1 MKKIIKNFMQ
11 GYMMISIALV
21 FFLFT
26 ACEKENVDP
35 GVVVNDDDGKNVNGT
50 ASIEEVGNFI
60 FDASSLE
67 KNDDGYTFVGSLI
80 GENNLEDTFK
90 IGEGNFEVIIG
101 PGDEIEKITGTG
113 IPEFPRVGIFAK
125 MLKSFAWSAVTSH
138 FEYEL
143 GAYYKEEY
151 DTDLPLTDDRKYLH
165 IKVLDETKGDRFEL
179 KNKVNGVIYS
189 FVDFYLDILDPSV
202 FFKAPLLVPKPSSGD
217 KSILQKLAG
226 KISEKGGNIPNVG
239 IEGGIAYA
247 WSNQGLINSQEYLFR
262 NDKTFDLLGYE
273 GFESFNTHSYHKAAG
288 IAFPPL
294 PLFQINAESYIGY
307 PVESFTIPPEDI
319 IEDREQAFLDWVSDP
334 AANIDLSY
342 RVSANGSFDMG
353 GLGIGLIL
361 GILPNANGFIGNVF
375 NEEIN
380 LDIVGGTLQYQLE
393 PGNSFLKFGGE
404 FTRPLLSEILHED
417 IRQYMPTQPTSE
429 GYMFLSIGNDP
440 EDWSLFVES
449 SSTMNLPGLGEVDF
463 SDSHFYINEDEIY
476 AEGNFDLPSYGIL
489 EYNRRFTGRITRDG
503 FEFESAYDQD
513 ITLPNGITLG
523 SRDLKI
529 MVTSDRGVYLEG
541 SVTLPYGVTEAEVM
555 AVFSSEKLSFEG
567 KITKGLDLDLG
578 FELPSG
584 EFTFRTST
592 DPDEGFYLM
601 GELDIPHLGYNYVEG
616 VINSSEIS
624 LTGIVNREINIAGVT
639 MPISNGTLI
648 VSNSKG
654 VFLDGSFTLPAGL
667 ATARMSGNLTPEDA
681 AFSGNLTTGLTV
693 AGHTFQYTNSSISA
707 SNAAGIRLSGR
718 MNLYIFTTTVAG
730 SISPGGQFVLT
741 GSYQYAANVG
751 IGTFSSN
758 VGVTVKNTGA
768 SLGGTGT
775 IKGPFGG
782 TLYSGS
788 YVINPNWSARTFRVC
803 FGSSCFTI

>member
-1 MKKIIKNFMQ
+1 MRTIIKNVTQ
-11 GYMMISIALV
+11 GYMIISIVLL

-26 ACEKENVDP
+26 GCEKENVDP
-35 GVVVNDDDGKNVNGT
+35 VNVVNDDEGNDVNGP

-67 KNDDGYTFVGSLI
+67 KNDDGYIFEGALI
-80 GENNLEDTFK
+80 AENNLEDTFK

-101 PGDEIEKITGTG
+101 PGNEIEKITGTG
-113 IPEFPRVGIFAK
+113 IPEFPRVGIFAE
-125 MLKSFAWSAVTSH
+125 MLKSFTWSAVTSH
-138 FEYEL
+138 FEYET

-151 DTDLPLTDDRKYLH
+151 DTDLPLTDDRVYLH
-165 IKVLDETKGDRFEL
+165 IKVLDETKGDRLEL
-179 KNKVNGVIYS
+179 KNKINGVIYS

-226 KISEKGGNIPNVG
+226 KISDKGGNIPNVG

-262 NDKTFDLLGYE
+262 NDKIFDLLGYE
-273 GFESFNTHSYHKAAG
+273 GFEGFSTHSYQKAAG

-342 RVSANGSFDMG
+342 RVSANGSIDMG
-353 GLGIGLIL
+353 GLGIGFIL
-361 GILPNANGFIGNVF
+361 GVLPNANSIIGNVF

-463 SDSHFYINEDEIY
+463 SDSYFYINEDEIY
-476 AEGNFDLPSYGIL
+476 AEGNFNLPTYGIL
-489 EYNRRFTGRITRDG
+489 EFNRRFTGTITRER
-503 FEFESAYDQD
+503 FEFESAYNQD

-541 SVTLPYGVTEAEVM
+541 SITLPYGVTEAEVI
-555 AVFSSEKLSFEG
+555 AVFSTEKLSFEG
-567 KITKGLDLDLG
+567 EITNELDLDLG
-578 FELPSG
+578 FELPSR
-584 EFTFRTST
+584 EFTIRTST
-592 DPDEGFYLM
+592 DPDDGFYLM
-601 GELDIPHLGYNYVEG
+601 GELNVPHLGYNYVEG
-616 VINSSEIS
+616 VINTSEIS
-624 LTGIVNREINIAGVT
+624 ISGIVNREINIAGVT
-639 MPISNGTLI
+639 IPISNGELTI
-648 VSNSKG
+648 SNSRG
-654 VFLDGSFTLPAGL
+654 VFLDGSFTLPGGL

-681 AFSGNLTTGLTV
+681 SLSGNLTTGLTV
-693 AGHTFQYTNSSISA
+693 AGHTFQYTNSSITA
-707 SNAAGIRLSGR
+707 SNASGIRISGR
-718 MNLYIFTTTVAG
+718 MNLYLFTTTVSG

-741 GSYQYAANVG
+741 GSYQYSADVG

-758 VGVTVKNTGA
+758 VGVTVKNTGVA
-768 SLGGTGT
+768 LGGTGT

-788 YVINPNWSARTFRVC
+788 YVINPNWSTRTFRVC
-803 FGSSCFTI
+803 FGSSCFNI